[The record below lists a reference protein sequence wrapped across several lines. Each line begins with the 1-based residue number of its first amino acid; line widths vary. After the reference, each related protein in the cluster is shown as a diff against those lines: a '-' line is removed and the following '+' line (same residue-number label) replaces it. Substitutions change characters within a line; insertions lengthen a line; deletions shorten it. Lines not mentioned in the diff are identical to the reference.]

1 MAINNPYA
9 KYQNSAV
16 NTSTPGE
23 LTLMLYNGCLK
34 FIAQAKKAVEVNN
47 IEEKNKAV
55 QKAQAIISE
64 LMLTLDKSYPV
75 SKICSFYMNSRIAAL
90 LMGILKT
97 TVRTLMKRLQSLRS
111 SAIRGN
117 RLSRST
123 GKSSTRMWMRYD
135 STCNDSMARCD

>member
-1 MAINNPYA
+1 MTINNPYA
-9 KYQNSAV
+9 KYQNNAV

-75 SKICSFYMNSRIAAL
+75 SQNMLVLYEFANSRLVDGNIKNDGAL
-90 LMGILKT
+90 FDEA
-97 TVRTLMKRLQSLRS
+97 
-111 SAIRGN
+111 SAIITEFRDTWKQVIQIN
-117 RLSRST
+117 RQ
-123 GKSSTRMWMRYD
+123 KQYANVD
-135 STCNDSMARCD
+135 EI